1 MYLPQISQT
10 QDRVALINV
19 FRGLNRQTV
28 AGDGEWSDMFNITND
43 DFPVIGTRKG
53 RGIVRT
59 LTAPQGM
66 LGGQYLSYV
75 DDDELYFDEA
85 DVGALSSLG
94 VERQLVMMGNYLC
107 VFPDNIVYDIKNDS
121 MTSMTNATTT
131 TTTVTFTLCK
141 LDGTAYDGNNTVASN
156 TAPLDTTKYWID
168 TSANPVVMKMYNT
181 NISAWVSVGTTYVK
195 VSATGIGEGFK
206 AYDAAKF
213 SGVDENI
220 PQIYNGI
227 NFNQTNIIYAAD
239 DDWLIIAGLINLSFT
254 NSDDITVEREV
265 PDMDFVCELNNRLWG
280 CNSEKNEI
288 YACKLGDPTNWYC
301 YAGLDSDSYAATAG
315 SQGDFTGCISYSGS
329 VFFFKEYGY
338 HKLYGTKPSNFEMS
352 WKPGRG
358 VQVGSSKSLCIVND
372 YMYFKSRDAICVYDG
387 STESVSELLGDEP
400 LYEGVGAGYRTKY
413 YISLSDNSGQY
424 RLYVYDTMRGIW
436 TSEDDTRFI
445 YMADASNAM
454 YMLSADNNLYVVN
467 KEKMYTK
474 LYPANDRYPDDGL
487 FPGNSTEA
495 QMEGTYRW
503 YLITGNIGLESPFQK
518 YLKRL
523 DIRLWLDTETHFRI
537 EINYDSSDQWLNVM
551 EYHCT
556 RMRSFNVP
564 IPVQRCDHLRLRISG
579 EGPMKIFNIAKV
591 MEEGG
596 DLHV

>member
-1 MYLPQISQT
+1 MYLPEIMQT
-10 QDRVALINV
+10 QDKVSLINV
-19 FRGLNRQTV
+19 FKGLNRQSV
-28 AGDGEWSDMFNITND
+28 VSDGEWNDVFNITND
-43 DFPVIGTRKG
+43 NFPVISTRKE

-75 DDDELYFDEA
+75 DDDKLFFDEA
-85 DVGALSSLG
+85 QVSVLDSLG
-94 VERQLVMMGNYLC
+94 VERKLVMMGNYLC
-107 VFPDNIVYDIKNDS
+107 VFPDGAIYNIQDASV
-121 MTSMTNATTT
+121 TSMQN
-131 TTTVTFTLCK
+131 TTVSTTPTFSLCK
-141 LDGTAYDGNNTVASN
+141 LDGTLYDSSNTVTSA

-168 TSANPVVMKMYNT
+168 TSSDPVVMKMYNSNT
-181 NISAWVSVGTTYVK
+181 STWVSVGTTYVK
-195 VSATGIGEGFK
+195 VSATSIGTGFK

-213 SGVDENI
+213 TGVDTNI
-220 PQIYNGI
+220 PEIYNGI
-227 NFNQTNIIYAAD
+227 DFNQTNIIYAAD
-239 DDWLIIAGLINLSFT
+239 TNYLIIAGLINLTFT
-254 NSDDITVEREV
+254 NTGNVKVEREV
-265 PDMDFVCELNNRLWG
+265 PDMDFVCELNNRIWG
-280 CNSEKNEI
+280 CNSQKNEI

-315 SQGDFTGCISYSGS
+315 SQGDFTGCISYNGS

-358 VQVGSSKSLCIVND
+358 VQVGSGKSLCIVND
-372 YMYFKSRDAICVYDG
+372 YLYFKARDAVCVYDG

-400 LYEGVGAGYRTKY
+400 LSLAVGAGYRTKY
-413 YISLSDNSGQY
+413 YACMCDMSGQY

-436 TSEDDTRFI
+436 TSEDDTQFI
-445 YMADASNAM
+445 YMANAANAM
-454 YMLSADNNLYVVN
+454 YMIDKDGNMYVVN
-467 KEKMYTK
+467 KEKMFSK
-474 LYPANDRYPDDGL
+474 VYPDDNLYPDDGL
-487 FPGNSTEA
+487 YPGNSMPA
-495 QMEGTYRW
+495 QVEDTFSW
-503 YLITGNIGLESPFQK
+503 YLITGNMGLESPYQK

-579 EGPMKIFNIAKV
+579 EGQMKIFSIAKV
-591 MEEGG
+591 MEDGG